1 MDFFCLTPGGIR
13 AGYASP
19 RLLRALRPRLRAR
32 YRGRVVFIST
42 ASPFY
47 SLRGVR
53 AGASLAAARR
63 VLRLSNPFR
72 VGLNDW
78 YLAPNGAV
86 RAVLKVRHGRVE
98 EIGIAEKSLTANRRI
113 ALQFLKSFF

>member
-13 AGYASP
+13 AGYPSP
-19 RLLRALRPRLRAR
+19 RLLRALPKRQRAKLS
-32 YRGRVVFIST
+32 GHVIFLST

-53 AGASLAAARR
+53 PGASLAAARR
-63 VLRLSNPFR
+63 VLHLGGPLR

-78 YLAPNGAV
+78 YLAPYGRV

-98 EIGIAEKSLTANRRI
+98 EIGIAVKALTRNHRL
-113 ALQFLKSFF
+113 ALRFLKSF